1 MTTDKIPLIL
11 DPDAVMPLLARPDIL
26 LLDVSQSTSYVT
38 QHIPGAIFLEYNW
51 IVATDK
57 PRVGLLP
64 DATRLSLLLSAY
76 GISEDTH
83 VIAYDDE
90 GGGRAG
96 RLLYTLDCV
105 GHRRVSLL
113 DGGLHAWLHEGRET
127 EQSIRF
133 PQGVERKVTLQQDPI
148 ADKSYIL
155 DHLGDDSL
163 AIVDTRSA
171 PEYMGTK
178 VFAAR
183 GGHIPGAIHFE
194 WTRAMDEKR
203 HLRLKPA
210 ERLKQELAAEGV
222 TPDKQIVVHCQSHH
236 RSAHTYVVLKSLG
249 YTRLKGYPGSWSD
262 WGNDPATPVE

>member
-1 MTTDKIPLIL
+1 MLADDIPLIL
-11 DPDAVMPLLARPDIL
+11 DADALKPLIGQSQIL
-26 LLDVSQSTSYVT
+26 LLDLSQSASYIK
-38 QHIPGAIFLEYNW
+38 HHLPGAVFLEYSW
-51 IVATDK
+51 IVDSDK
-57 PRVGLLP
+57 PRVGLIP
-64 DATRLSLLLSAY
+64 DARRLSLLLSAY

-96 RLLYTLDCV
+96 RFLYTLDCV
-105 GHRRVSLL
+105 GHRRYSLL
-113 DGGLHAWLHEGRET
+113 DGGLHAWLHEGRAT
-127 EQSIRF
+127 EQTIHF
-133 PQGVERKVTLQQDPI
+133 PRAVERNVTLQAEPV
-148 ADKSYIL
+148 ADKAYIL
-155 DHLGDDSL
+155 DHLYDQSV

-171 PEYMGTK
+171 PEYTGTK

-203 HLRLKPA
+203 NLRLKPA
-210 ERLKQELAAEGV
+210 EVLKQELAAEGV
-222 TPDKQIVVHCQSHH
+222 TPDKNIVVHCQSHH

-249 YTRLKGYPGSWSD
+249 YTRIKGYPGSWSD